1 MVCPGTGEAS
11 PGASHSVNE
20 AEDRLAAIVASSEDA
35 IISEDLN
42 GIIQSWNPG
51 AVAMFGYTAE
61 EAVGRHDAMLAD
73 PERLHDIADVLERI
87 RRAESVHHHPS
98 THRAKDGR
106 ILTVSLTASP
116 ICDASGH
123 VVGALKI
130 LRDLTNQARANELHQ
145 RLAAIVESSDD
156 AIVSKDLNGIIQSW
170 NRGAQRIFGYTPEET
185 IGRHISM
192 LAVPERLE
200 EIPNILE
207 RIRRGERIDH
217 YETKRRTKDGRVL
230 AISLTVSP
238 IRDSFG
244 NVIGA
249 SKVARDITDQKRYSE
264 WRERLAAIVESSDD
278 AIISKDLDGTIRSWN
293 RGAERIFGYTAEEAI
308 GKSVTIL
315 AVPERVE
322 EIPNILER
330 IRRGERVDHY
340 ETRRRTKDGRVL
352 AISLTVSP
360 IRDSSG
366 TIIGASKVA
375 RDITHQK
382 QAQEERE
389 RLLTRQ
395 TELRETAELLNQI
408 GPALAAELDLGRL
421 THNLIDVATR
431 LTGARFGAL
440 YDATAGDSPADGA
453 IRAFSHMTPDAFQR
467 LAIAQNPIVLQHT
480 LRGEG
485 ALRSDDITGDSRF
498 GLSEES
504 GELTVRSY
512 LAMPVISRS
521 GEVLARMFFGHP
533 EPGQFTDWHER
544 VVAGIAAQAA
554 IALDNA
560 RLFLEVRK
568 SRESLEQSNEELR
581 RANADLEQFAFS
593 ASHDLKEPLRMVAL
607 YSQILQRRFGDKLE
621 PEAREYFGYV
631 VDGAK
636 RMDKLVQD
644 LLAYTRSAVLLE
656 SDVPATPI
664 DASSVLEQVK
674 GNLAP
679 VIQESGAVIERGPL
693 PSLAITEVHLL
704 QVFQNLIENAIKYRS
719 EEPPRIRVD
728 AEREGDLW
736 RISINDNGIGIA
748 PEFADQ
754 VFGIFKR
761 LHTSE
766 KYSGTGIGLAICQ
779 RIVNRYGGRIWV
791 NSAGEGRGSTFCFT
805 LPGEGDVAAQ

>member
-1 MVCPGTGEAS
+1 MVCPGPGEGS
-11 PGASHSVNE
+11 SGASYSVNE
-20 AEDRLAAIVASSEDA
+20 AEVRLAAIVESSEDA
-35 IISEDLN
+35 IISEDLS
-42 GIIQSWNPG
+42 GIIQSWNSG

-61 EAVGRHDAMLAD
+61 EAVGSHDAMLAD
-73 PERLHDIADVLERI
+73 PERLHEDPDVLACI
-87 RRAESVHHHPS
+87 RRAESVHHHRAR
-98 THRAKDGR
+98 HRARDGR

-116 ICDASGH
+116 IRDASGH

-130 LRDLTNQARANELHQ
+130 LRDLTTQARADELQQ

-192 LAVPERLE
+192 LAVPERVE

-217 YETKRRTKDGRVL
+217 YETRRRAKDGRVL

-249 SKVARDITDQKRYSE
+249 SKVARDVTDQNRYSE

-293 RGAERIFGYTAEEAI
+293 RGAERIFGYTAEEVV
-308 GKSVTIL
+308 GKPVTML

-389 RLLTRQ
+389 RLLARQ
-395 TELRETAELLNQI
+395 IELRETAELLNQI

-431 LTGARFGAL
+431 LTGARFGVL
-440 YDATAGDSPADGA
+440 YDATAGGSTSDGA
-453 IRAFSHMTPDAFQR
+453 IQAFSNMTSDAFQR
-467 LAIAQNPIVLQHT
+467 LAIAQDPTLLQHT
-480 LRGEG
+480 LRGER
-485 ALRSDDITGDSRF
+485 ALRSDDLTDDSRF
-498 GLSEES
+498 GLRDD
-504 GELTVRSY
+504 TVKSY

-521 GEVLARMFFGHP
+521 GEVLAGMFFGHP
-533 EPGQFTDWHER
+533 ETARFTEWHER

-560 RLFLEVRK
+560 RLFLEVTK

-607 YSQILQRRFGDKLE
+607 YSQILQRRFGEKLE

-631 VDGAK
+631 IDGAK

-644 LLAYTRSAVLLE
+644 LLAYTRSAVLLR
-656 SDVPATPI
+656 SDVPVTTIAS
-664 DASSVLEQVK
+664 SSVLEQAK

-679 VIQESGAVIERGPL
+679 VIQESGAVIEHGPL
-693 PSLAITEVHLL
+693 PRLAITEVHLL

-728 AEREGDLW
+728 AERDGDLW

-748 PEFADQ
+748 PEYADQ

-791 NSAGEGRGSTFCFT
+791 DSAGEGRGSTFRFT
-805 LPGEGDVAAQ
+805 LPGDGDAAAQ